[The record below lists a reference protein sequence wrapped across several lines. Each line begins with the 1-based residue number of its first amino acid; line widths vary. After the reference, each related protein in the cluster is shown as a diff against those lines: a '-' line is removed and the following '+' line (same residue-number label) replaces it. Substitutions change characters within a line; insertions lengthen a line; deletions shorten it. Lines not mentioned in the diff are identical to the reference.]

1 MLEALRLGLENKN
14 AVDIRQAKHLLPGEY
29 TEYDFAPIP
38 HNDDYILDYHR
49 PYIDDVVFEQNGKK
63 MNRIEEVF
71 DTWFDSGSM
80 PFAINHYPF
89 NKENF
94 DPGEGMFGKEKGFPA
109 DFIAEG
115 LDQTRGWFYTLLAL
129 NTALFKKSP
138 YKNVIVNGLVLAE
151 DGRKMSKSLR
161 NYPPVENILDKYG
174 ADAMRYYMISS
185 PIVRSEPLNFSEKG
199 VDEVL
204 KKITNRLLN
213 VVSFYEMYAAN
224 EFTESDVRPD
234 SSNHLDQWILAR
246 LSEVYE
252 EVTKSME
259 KYELDRA
266 SRPILDFVD
275 DLSTWYLRRSRDRFK
290 NGNEADKN
298 LATKTMAYVLVNLS
312 KILAPFMPFLAE
324 EVYQRMVGSKLTNGN
339 KSIHLTKWPDL
350 VKAENKI
357 ISDMTVIR
365 DLVTCALEARDKIN
379 IKVRQ
384 PLQTLFV
391 SEKIN
396 KISPDLLAI
405 VTEEVN
411 VKEIKSDA
419 SLKDLEV
426 KLDSVISEELKLEGV
441 ARELI
446 RAIQNLRKNTKLNP
460 ADSIVLS
467 VKTDEKGRK
476 VITAFESEIKKTA
489 NIKSIN
495 FISETNSSEF
505 ETVTAE
511 DFNFEIKI

>member
-1 MLEALRLGLENKN
+1 
-14 AVDIRQAKHLLPGEY
+14 
-29 TEYDFAPIP
+29 
-38 HNDDYILDYHR
+38 
-49 PYIDDVVFEQNGKK
+49 
-63 MNRIEEVF
+63 
-71 DTWFDSGSM
+71 
-80 PFAINHYPF
+80 
-89 NKENF
+89 
-94 DPGEGMFGKEKGFPA
+94 
-109 DFIAEG
+109 
-115 LDQTRGWFYTLLAL
+115 
-129 NTALFKKSP
+129 
-138 YKNVIVNGLVLAE
+138 
-151 DGRKMSKSLR
+151 
-161 NYPPVENILDKYG
+161 
-174 ADAMRYYMISS
+174 
-185 PIVRSEPLNFSEKG
+185 
-199 VDEVL
+199 
-204 KKITNRLLN
+204 
-213 VVSFYEMYAAN
+213 
-224 EFTESDVRPD
+224 
-234 SSNHLDQWILAR
+234 
-246 LSEVYE
+246 
-252 EVTKSME
+252 
-259 KYELDRA
+259 
-266 SRPILDFVD
+266 
-275 DLSTWYLRRSRDRFK
+275 
-290 NGNEADKN
+290 
-298 LATKTMAYVLVNLS
+298 VNLS